1 MAKRKKKK
9 TRADKETEAKS
20 DKKTA
25 KLAEKEATEQ
35 KSTEA
40 KPKSKPKPKPKPKT
54 KPKSKT
60 KSTVKSR
67 AKPKVKS
74 NITSVIETPLDQT
87 DKPEKISKEIDTE
100 KPDTETITEGMEA
113 TQADVVTEELPEVAV
128 ESENLGG
135 KAVSIQTQDKQA
147 SFVFESEDSDTA
159 KSQGQEV
166 GDIQADTL
174 TDGVP
179 EPVVDAPDATETAT
193 ETEDDS
199 QMGVESTDTEI
210 LTDDLE
216 IPQTDNQAGEETD
229 AVSEEVS
236 EAVSPGGEVG
246 SIQTEGEQTDIVVE
260 AEDPDT
266 AEDPVDEQTGKIADD
281 VSEAVLEVHDTAES
295 ATETKDDFQA
305 DQQVED
311 STAVD
316 VGNIDTEIITDDLEI
331 PQTDNQAGDEIDAV
345 SEVVADTVSPDGE
358 VGSIQV
364 EDEQADIVVEA
375 EDSDIAE
382 NLSQDTGDILTDTP
396 ADDVLEPVD
405 EAPGVAEIATENEDV
420 PLVGVESTDTEIL
433 ADNLR
438 TPQTDGVTEE
448 VSEEIAEAVNSDGD
462 EQTDIIVDSEETD
475 TTEIL
480 SQDAVDEQT
489 GKLADDVPESVVEAY
504 DTTESETEEKDDFQA
519 DQQVEDS
526 TEVDVEG
533 TDTGTLAE
541 NSEPK
546 HTVDQSG
553 EVTEAILEAAAET
566 ERLTEEAEKLKAEDE
581 QADIIFKSEATDTV
595 ESPSQEAE
603 DIQTDDQAGE
613 VIEAETEVD
622 MPEEEP
628 GSLQAED
635 EQTDVIVEAED
646 PDTVESPSPEVEDI
660 QTDEQVDEVIE
671 AEDKV
676 DMPEEEV
683 GRLQAEDEQTGVIV
697 EAEDPDTVESPS
709 PEAEDIQTD
718 DQVDEVIDTE
728 AEVVKLD
735 DESESLPAENGQAS
749 VTVEEEDLGI
759 SEALSH
765 VAEATDDNIT
775 DDHADEAIAATAEET
790 VVEDSSNIK
799 TFVDHIK
806 KILSGLS
813 SIGSK
818 SDDSSEEGVEN
829 HAEAESLTGEA
840 EDIQTDVQG
849 EADEAVV
856 GSRAD
861 EIQTASYSDSRRSR
875 TKKTGIIISVL
886 IMAAAVILLIV
897 ASIERRSAKS
907 DLVQISKVAESI
919 KQMQG
924 EALKERKQI
933 AHSQIE
939 SKELV
944 VDALSLTRNGLELE
958 RANSD
963 EIEVKRIIG
972 VFINDIDERIT
983 KIKGNIELLRNKLK
997 EAN

>member
-87 DKPEKISKEIDTE
+87 DKPEEISKEIDTE
-100 KPDTETITEGMEA
+100 KSGTETITEGMEA
-113 TQADVVTEELPEVAV
+113 TQADVVTEELPEIAV

-305 DQQVED
+305 GQQVED
-311 STAVD
+311 STVVD

-405 EAPGVAEIATENEDV
+405 EAPDVAEIATENEDV

-438 TPQTDGVTEE
+438 TPQTDGVTEV

-504 DTTESETEEKDDFQA
+504 DTTESETEEKGGFQV

-526 TEVDVEG
+526 TEVDVES
-533 TDTGTLAE
+533 TDTGTLTE

-646 PDTVESPSPEVEDI
+646 PDT
-660 QTDEQVDEVIE
+660 
-671 AEDKV
+671 
-676 DMPEEEV
+676 
-683 GRLQAEDEQTGVIV
+683 L
-697 EAEDPDTVESPS
+697 ESPS

-728 AEVVKLD
+728 AEVDKLD
-735 DESESLPAENGQAS
+735 EEAESLSAEDGQAG

-759 SEALSH
+759 SETLSQG
-765 VAEATDDNIT
+765 VEATDDDIT
-775 DDHADEAIAATAEET
+775 DDHADEAIAANAEEM
-790 VVEDSSNIK
+790 VVEDSSKIK
-799 TFVDHIK
+799 TFVDRIK

-829 HAEAESLTGEA
+829 HAEAESLTGET

-849 EADEAVV
+849 DADEAVV

-924 EALKERKQI
+924 EALKERMQI

-958 RANSD
+958 RANSN